1 MEEEEQKPS
10 NFRKFISFV
19 LVIFVILLSLVY
31 WFIPLNSIDF
41 GIQSTSTNFSL
52 NPEIQEEMQFY
63 SKLRYPEKEIS
74 YHIMED
80 CTLQKRADMEL
91 AFEIIENKTIL
102 DFYESNPGEITVSCT
117 SNNKVKGDFFIAGEG
132 GPTNITKTS
141 NFNVIFNGHILLI
154 KDSTCPQPNVAIHE
168 LLHALGIDHS
178 ENKNNIMY
186 NYSKCYQTIGQD
198 TLDLIDEL
206 YSVEP
211 RVDLAL
217 ENVSVVMNGN
227 YLDTNITIK
236 NHGLKKSELTTLKI
250 YADQKMVKEIEINPI
265 EIGGGRMIV
274 LTNNWISKTNFEN
287 LKYEIFYFEDELSS
301 NNNVLF
307 FNKVE

>member
-1 MEEEEQKPS
+1 MEEEEKPS

-41 GIQSTSTNFSL
+41 GMQSTSTNFSL
-52 NPEIQEEMQFY
+52 NPETQDGMQFY

-80 CTLQKRADMEL
+80 CTLQKKADMEL

-102 DFYESNPGEITVSCT
+102 DFYKSNPGEITVSCT
-117 SNNKVKGDFFIAGEG
+117 SNNKIKGDFFIAGEG
-132 GPTNITKTS
+132 GPTNITRTS
-141 NFNVIFNGHILLI
+141 NFNVIFNGYILLI

-211 RVDLAL
+211 LVDLAL

-236 NHGLKKSELTTLKI
+236 NHGLKKSELTTLEI
-250 YADQKMVKEIEINPI
+250 YADEKIVKEIEINPI

-287 LKYEIFYFEDELSS
+287 LKYEILYSEDELS
-301 NNNVLF
+301 NDNNVLF